1 LMPLRP
7 QGEQSWNLLSTC
19 KRHWSNNM
27 DLIIDTCKALFIVFL
42 FVLIAGGVITFLVG
56 AFNLTE
62 HEANKPEDREDR

>member
-1 LMPLRP
+1 
-7 QGEQSWNLLSTC
+7 
-19 KRHWSNNM
+19 M